1 MNSSSISHRTPVSMS
16 RSAGDRRGLTTVEL
30 LVALLFVAAVLGG
43 AIVAFVAL
51 QRHSQ
56 QTQARLTALGEARH
70 ALFAMSHDLA
80 QAQLGPAWMSPPNYF
95 FGANSYLSSGNR
107 KDDDGDG
114 TVDEERF
121 DGVDNDTDWQTA
133 DDRHALLSGALY
145 ERPMGRGFPDLGDID
160 VDEDTK
166 FTSGSIFFRM
176 PAETTGSVSEV
187 RYYVGTFDGQPNVL
201 VREKITS
208 GVAEVGPIAFNVL
221 SFTALFWDGN
231 LPPGPTRKWE
241 TWWDATTIN
250 SATQVPLPISV
261 ALEVTVYAG
270 TQPLQK
276 VPPSEPLETVRL
288 TTIVNI
294 EAALNHPNYV
304 RNSFP

>member
-1 MNSSSISHRTPVSMS
+1 M
-16 RSAGDRRGLTTVEL
+16 VEL

-70 ALFAMSHDLA
+70 ALLTLSRDLA
-80 QAQLGPAWMSPPNYF
+80 QAQLGPAWMSPPNF
-95 FGANSYLSSGNR
+95 FYGANSYLSDGNR

-114 TVDEERF
+114 SVDEEQF
-121 DGVDNDTDWQTA
+121 DGLDNDSDWQTA
-133 DDRHALLSGALY
+133 DDRHVLLSGALY
-145 ERPMGRGFPDLGDID
+145 ERPTSRGFPDFSDAH

-166 FTSGSIFFRM
+166 FTSASILFRM
-176 PAETTGSVSEV
+176 PAETTGTVSEV

-201 VREKITS
+201 IRERITS
-208 GVAEVGPIAFNVL
+208 GVTEAGPIAFNVL
-221 SFTALFWDGN
+221 SFSALFWDGN
-231 LPPGPTRKWE
+231 QPPGPTRKWE
-241 TWWDATTIN
+241 TSWDATTIN
-250 SATQVPLPISV
+250 AATQVPLPISV
-261 ALEVTVYAG
+261 ALEVSVYAG
-270 TQPLQK
+270 TKKLENI
-276 VPPSEPLETVRL
+276 PPTDPLETIRL

-304 RNSFP
+304 RNSLP